1 MLNLFALLTGATATT
16 GTTTPGNTTIG
27 EDIASIDWG
36 AFWNAILNWCKTTGI
51 KLIVAILVLIISFKL
66 INFLC
71 KKIAKKLEKKKV
83 DVTLAKVSV
92 SCLKIALKVLI
103 LVLIVGY
110 VGFETAS
117 LSAVILSLGT
127 GISLAVQGTLSNFAG
142 GVIIVIMRPFKIGDF
157 ITSNGQSGTVED
169 IKLFYTHIV
178 TPDNK
183 AVMIPNGSL
192 ANNVIVNASAKED
205 RRCDLVMSVAY
216 GTDTEFALSVI
227 RGVISKNEKVFA
239 TPEPFVKVGEL
250 AESSIN
256 LYVRVWC
263 KNSDYWNVYFGLL
276 NEIKNAFD
284 ENHIEIPFNQLDV
297 NLKNTQ

>member
-1 MLNLFALLTGATATT
+1 MLNLFTFLTSAT
-16 GTTTPGNTTIG
+16 GTTAAGSGTQNEFTT
-27 EDIASIDWG
+27 IDWG
-36 AFWNAILNWCKTTGI
+36 ALWNAILNWCKTTGI
-51 KLIVAILVLIISFKL
+51 RLIIAIIILIVSFKL
-66 INFLC
+66 INFIC
-71 KKIAKKLEKKKV
+71 KKISKKLEKKKV
-83 DVTLAKVSV
+83 DLTIAKVSV
-92 SCLKIALKVLI
+92 SFLKIVLKVLI
-103 LVLIVGY
+103 IVLIVGY

-183 AVMIPNGSL
+183 AIMIPNGSL
-192 ANNVIVNASAKED
+192 ANNVIVNVSAKED
-205 RRCDLVMSVAY
+205 RRCDLVMPVAY
-216 GTDTEFALSVI
+216 GTDTEFALTVI
-227 RGVISKNEKVFA
+227 RGVIAKNEKVFN

-250 AESSIN
+250 ADSSIDI
-256 LYVRVWC
+256 YVRVWC
-263 KNSDYWNVYFGLL
+263 KNSDYWDVYFSLL
-276 NEIKNAFD
+276 NNIKDAFE

-297 NLKNTQ
+297 NLKNAE

>member
-1 MLNLFALLTGATATT
+1 MLNLFTFLTSAT
-16 GTTTPGNTTIG
+16 GTTTVDSGTQNEFRT
-27 EDIASIDWG
+27 IDWG
-36 AFWNAILNWCKTTGI
+36 ALWNAILNWCKTTGI
-51 KLIVAILVLIISFKL
+51 RLIIAIIILIVSFKL
-66 INFLC
+66 INFIC
-71 KKIAKKLEKKKV
+71 KKISKKLEKKKV
-83 DVTLAKVSV
+83 DLTIAKVSV
-92 SCLKIALKVLI
+92 SFLKIVLKVLI
-103 LVLIVGY
+103 IVLIVGY

-183 AVMIPNGSL
+183 AIMIPNGSL
-192 ANNVIVNASAKED
+192 ANNVIVNVSAKED
-205 RRCDLVMSVAY
+205 RRCDLVMPVAY
-216 GTDTEFALSVI
+216 GTDTEFALTVI
-227 RGVISKNEKVFA
+227 RGVIAKNEKVFN

-250 AESSIN
+250 ADSSIN
-256 LYVRVWC
+256 IYVRVWC
-263 KNSDYWNVYFGLL
+263 KNSDYWDVYFNLL
-276 NEIKNAFD
+276 NNIKNAFE

-297 NLKNTQ
+297 NLKNAE

>member
-1 MLNLFALLTGATATT
+1 MLNLFTFLTSAT
-16 GTTTPGNTTIG
+16 GTTTAGSGTQNEFTP
-27 EDIASIDWG
+27 IDWG
-36 AFWNAILNWCKTTGI
+36 ALWNAILNWCKTTGI
-51 KLIVAILVLIISFKL
+51 RLIIAIIILIVSFKL
-66 INFLC
+66 INFIC

-83 DVTLAKVSV
+83 DLTISKVSV
-92 SCLKIALKVLI
+92 SFLRIVLKVLI
-103 LVLIVGY
+103 IVLIVGY

-183 AVMIPNGSL
+183 AIMIPNGSL
-192 ANNVIVNASAKED
+192 ANNVIVNVSAKED
-205 RRCDLVMSVAY
+205 RRCDLVMPVAY
-216 GTDTEFALSVI
+216 GTDTEFALTVI
-227 RGVISKNEKVFA
+227 RGVIAKNEKVFN

-250 AESSIN
+250 ADSSIDI
-256 LYVRVWC
+256 YVRVWC
-263 KNSDYWNVYFGLL
+263 KNSDYWDVYFSLL
-276 NEIKNAFD
+276 NNIKDAFE

-297 NLKNTQ
+297 NLKNAE